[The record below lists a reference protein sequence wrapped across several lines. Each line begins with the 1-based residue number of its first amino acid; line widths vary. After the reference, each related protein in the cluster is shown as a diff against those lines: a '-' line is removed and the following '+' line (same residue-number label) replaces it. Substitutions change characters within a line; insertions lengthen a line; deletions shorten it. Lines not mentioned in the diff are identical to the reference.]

1 MKHKLFRIMAIM
13 ESHNDEEPIVFS
25 FNLPGMDE
33 KGVGMTLSKMDS
45 IKKVISVEQID
56 ESENEEYDEKDF
68 VIN

>member
-45 IKKVISVEQID
+45 IKRVISVEEISEPLD
-56 ESENEEYDEKDF
+56 EVYNEKDF
-68 VIN
+68 D